1 MCVLSGNGDVPA
13 TLPDVASVTGSVS
26 HEGAP
31 ERGFP
36 VAEFTHRLAR
46 AQRAMAADDIDLLLL
61 TREADVRWFSGFL
74 TRFWQSPTRPWFLLV
89 PASGAP
95 VAVIPGIGEA
105 CMARTWVRDIRTWS
119 SPDPGD
125 DGVSLLVATIVE
137 LAGRGAA
144 TGGTGRVRIGLP
156 KGAGT
161 HLRMPLADL
170 ERVAA
175 ALPGCRWHDATRTVN
190 ALRAIKSDAEIA
202 KIRHVC
208 RAASRAFAAVPE
220 LVVSGMTDVDAFR
233 AFKVRCLEEGV
244 DDVDYLVGA
253 AGPGGYGDIIS
264 PPSGRA
270 LRRGDVLILDT
281 GCTFDGHFCDFDRNW
296 AIGEADAAAKA
307 AYRVAWEA
315 TEAGLSAAGPGV
327 RCHELFAAMGR
338 VMAPHSIDAAG
349 ARGAN
354 GSDTGGE
361 SASGAA
367 GRGGVG
373 RSGHGLG
380 TELTEPPSLM
390 PGDDTELLPGM
401 VITLE
406 PGFAFA
412 PGKMMVHEENIVIT
426 EEGCELL
433 SVRAPSE
440 LPVIGGH

>member
-1 MCVLSGNGDVPA
+1 MIDV
-13 TLPDVASVTGSVS
+13 
-26 HEGAP
+26 P

-36 VAEFTHRLAR
+36 VAEFEHRLAR

-119 SPDPGD
+119 SPAPSD

-137 LAGRGAA
+137 LVGKGAE
-144 TGGTGRVRIGLP
+144 TGGAGRVRIGLP

-161 HLRMPLADL
+161 HLRMPLADF

-175 ALPGCRWHDATRTVN
+175 ALPGCRWHDATRTVD
-190 ALRAIKSDAEIA
+190 ALRAIKSDAEIR

-220 LVVSGMTDVDAFR
+220 LVAPGMTDADAFR
-233 AFKVRCLEEGV
+233 AFKIRCLEEGV

-296 AIGEADAAAKA
+296 AIGEADAAARA

-315 TEAGLSAAGPGV
+315 TEAGLAAARPGA
-327 RCHELFAAMGR
+327 RCHELFAAMDR
-338 VMAPHSIDAAG
+338 VMAPHAVG
-349 ARGAN
+349 A
-354 GSDTGGE
+354 
-361 SASGAA
+361 
-367 GRGGVG
+367 GGVG

-412 PGKMMVHEENIVIT
+412 PGKMMVHEENVVIT
-426 EEGCELL
+426 GNGCELL
-433 SVRAPSE
+433 SVRAPAE
-440 LPVIGGH
+440 LPVIGDR